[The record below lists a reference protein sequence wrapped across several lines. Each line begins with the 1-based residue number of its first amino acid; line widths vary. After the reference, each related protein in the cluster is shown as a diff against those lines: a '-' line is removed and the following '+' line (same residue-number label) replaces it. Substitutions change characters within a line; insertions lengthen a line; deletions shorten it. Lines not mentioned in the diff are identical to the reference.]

1 MGAAE
6 GIVGIARADTPDGE
20 VALRRRDGVLELIVN
35 GAFAMDSLE
44 VSTEVRLASEAL
56 DRHTTP
62 RRVLIGGL
70 GLGFTTRAVLADSRV
85 EFVEVVERAE
95 PLVKWARAGL
105 VPELADLE
113 GERCHF
119 LVGDIAEVF
128 LGRAGS
134 AGGWDLVLLDVDNGP
149 GFLIHEGNARL
160 YGVPLLR
167 AARDRLAPGGHFVIW
182 SSHVAPDL
190 LTALQAAGA
199 RPQEASE
206 EIIEVTRQ
214 GRRLTYALYRLT
226 AIWSRN

>member
-1 MGAAE
+1 MGTE
-6 GIVGIARADTPDGE
+6 GIVGVARADTPDGE

-56 DRHTTP
+56 ARHTAP
-62 RRVLIGGL
+62 GRVLIGGL

-85 EFVEVVERAE
+85 GFVEVVERAA
-95 PLVKWARAGL
+95 PLVHWARAGL
-105 VPELADLE
+105 VPELAGLE
-113 GERCHF
+113 GERCRL
-119 LVGDIAEVF
+119 LVGDIGEVL
-128 LGRAGS
+128 LGCAGS

-167 AARDRLAPGGHFVIW
+167 AARDRLEPGGQLVIW

-190 LTALQAAGA
+190 LVALQAAGA
-199 RPQEASE
+199 CPQEAAE

-214 GRRLTYALYRLT
+214 GRLLRYALYRLT

>member
-1 MGAAE
+1 MGAE
-6 GIVGIARADTPDGE
+6 GIVGIARAETPDGE

-35 GAFAMDSLE
+35 GAFAMDSRE
-44 VSTEVRLASEAL
+44 VSTEVRLATEAL
-56 DRHTTP
+56 DRHTAP

-70 GLGFTTRAVLADSRV
+70 GLGFTTRAVLADPRV
-85 EFVEVVERAE
+85 EFIQVVERAA
-95 PLVKWARAGL
+95 PLVHWARAGL

-113 GERCHF
+113 GTRCRFVIGDVADVLLARERPTR
-119 LVGDIAEVF
+119 E
-128 LGRAGS
+128 
-134 AGGWDLVLLDVDNGP
+134 WDLILLDVDNGP

-167 AARDRLAPGGHFVIW
+167 AARDRLAPGGQLVIW

-190 LTALQAAGA
+190 RAALRAAGA
-199 RPQEASE
+199 RPQEAAE
-206 EIIEVTRQ
+206 EIIEVTRE